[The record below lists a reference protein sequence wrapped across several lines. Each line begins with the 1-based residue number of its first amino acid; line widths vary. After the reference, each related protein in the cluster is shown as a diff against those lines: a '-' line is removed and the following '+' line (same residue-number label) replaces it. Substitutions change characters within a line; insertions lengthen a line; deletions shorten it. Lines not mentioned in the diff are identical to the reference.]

1 VSIAKVI
8 EITSDSDVSFDQAI
22 REGVKRVN
30 KTVKNVRGAWIK
42 NQSLKIENGQ
52 IKCYRV
58 DLKVTFVLED

>member
-1 VSIAKVI
+1 MSIAKVI